1 MMFSI
6 AGIIVLLAAVVGT
19 AVLVRIIGSASHRL
33 GRLEAGQVGIHPDLG
48 RVLDQLE
55 ALQDEVAALRA
66 ESAELSERVDFS
78 ERLLAQ
84 SRVVP
89 PPDQS
94 SPPH

>member
-1 MMFSI
+1 MMFSL
-6 AGIIVLLAAVVGT
+6 AGIIVLLAAVGGT
-19 AVLVRIIGSASHRL
+19 AVLVRIISSASHRL
-33 GRLEAGQVGIHPDLG
+33 GRLEAGQTGIHPDLA

-84 SRVVP
+84 SRVVA
-89 PPDQS
+89 
-94 SPPH
+94 SPEQGSPAP